1 MTTTFGPAALPVAGI
16 RPAATLAQR
25 LTRMLMLWVAAVW
38 IVCVAGVVVF
48 IHYQINHNFDNE
60 LEESGQRMLDIVTH
74 NLDVAGR
81 PADGAPP
88 LVAPPPLAG
97 TEDLVYRLVDSQ
109 GRPLLVSEPALR
121 ARFFGSAPLQQGFYN
136 RDGWRIFTAVHP
148 QRPLLLQ
155 LADPRPDRR
164 RAVRR
169 VLLGLAVPMLAVLAI
184 LPLLLGAVARR
195 ELRVLQRLEGEIAV
209 RGGDDLRPLPLA
221 GMPRE
226 LFSVGERVNLLLE
239 RLKQSLDVE
248 RALAA
253 NAAHELRTPLAAV
266 RLRLQTALDAEGGV
280 SPRDVQAA
288 MTALDVLRHRT
299 EKLLQLSRAES
310 AAGLV
315 QAPVDLVQLAATM
328 AQEFW
333 LTPALQERLVLR
345 VPDGPVP
352 AAQGDVDGLA
362 IALRNLV
369 ENALRYGE
377 GRGVEID
384 VQAPCVL
391 VVRDHGPGVPPERLQ
406 ALRSRHVRDT
416 DSRAGYGLGLSIV
429 STIVERHR
437 GRLELVSPLPD
448 GQPGLEA
455 RIHLLPV
462 I

>member
-1 MTTTFGPAALPVAGI
+1 MNTTFGPAPGI

-25 LTRMLMLWVAAVW
+25 LTRMLMLWVAVVW

-74 NLDVAGR
+74 NLDVTGR
-81 PADGAPP
+81 PAEGAPP
-88 LVAPPPLAG
+88 LVAPPPLTG
-97 TEDLVYRLVDSQ
+97 TEDLVYRLVDGQ

-121 ARFFGSAPLQQGFYN
+121 ARFFGSAPLEQGFYN
-136 RDGWRIFTAVHP
+136 CDGWRIFTAVHP
-148 QRPLLLQ
+148 QRPLMLQ

-195 ELRVLQRLEGEIAV
+195 ELRVLQRLEGEIAL

-266 RLRLQTALDAEGGV
+266 RLRLQTALDARGGV
-280 SPRDVQAA
+280 SSDDVQAA

-345 VPDGPVP
+345 VPEEPVP

-377 GRGVEID
+377 GRVVEIE

-391 VVRDHGPGVPPERLQ
+391 MVRDHGPGVPPERLQ

-437 GRLELVSPLPD
+437 GRLDLVSPLPG
-448 GQPGLEA
+448 GQQGLEA
-455 RIHLLPV
+455 RIHLLPAAG
-462 I
+462 